1 MARQR
6 DQERSDP
13 VVAAIERVLE
23 VERDGALKLQRSQ
36 EEARNLLSEA
46 RAEAAAI
53 AKRADACI
61 SKLHANYLQ
70 KVRRDIERLEQSNRL
85 SGAQADGAYDR
96 ARLVRAARL
105 VAVKLT
111 GGP

>member
-13 VVAAIERVLE
+13 VVVAIERVLE
-23 VERDGALKLQRSQ
+23 VERDGALKLQSSQ
-36 EEARNLLSEA
+36 EEARNLLAEA
-46 RAEAAAI
+46 RAEAATI
-53 AKRADACI
+53 AKRADGRI

-70 KVRRDIERLEQSNRL
+70 KVQRDIERLQQSNRL
-85 SGAQADGAYDR
+85 SGERADGAYDR
-96 ARLVRAARL
+96 ARLVRAVRL
-105 VAVKLT
+105 VAIKLT